1 MSEAGKCFSPPLP
14 SFLPSFLRDRLVVSF
29 GGGGGSQLPRRFPPG
44 LEGPS
49 HQASHRSL
57 ASQTDRAAAKS
68 DGRRHSEA
76 FLHSRS
82 PRKAFVHSDPPQRG
96 LSGGHGVGNGHGGM
110 GSKIPTMGKTPLLCY
125 KEVWPPYK
133 HARALSDVCSEFYP

>member
-49 HQASHRSL
+49 HQASHRIAVSHRRQTEPRLNRMDGGILRPSFTRARL
-57 ASQTDRAAAKS
+57 ARPLFIQT
-68 DGRRHSEA
+68 
-76 FLHSRS
+76 LHKEGYR
-82 PRKAFVHSDPPQRG
+82 V
-96 LSGGHGVGNGHGGM
+96 GM
-110 GSKIPTMGKTPLLCY
+110 GWAMGMGGWGAKFPQWEKPRYSATKKFGLLTNMR
-125 KEVWPPYK
+125 E
-133 HARALSDVCSEFYP
+133 R